1 MTNGLRALIAL
12 LAFGLLQFRAAALAQ
27 MQYEN
32 FLVGLPDGFK
42 IGFQAR
48 KGDIGVSKMIPAA
61 ETLDNWTQMVTVQIF
76 FGPSP

>member
-1 MTNGLRALIAL
+1 MANGLRALIAL
-12 LAFGLLQFRAAALAQ
+12 LAFGLLQFPAAALAQ

-42 IGFQAR
+42 IGSQAR